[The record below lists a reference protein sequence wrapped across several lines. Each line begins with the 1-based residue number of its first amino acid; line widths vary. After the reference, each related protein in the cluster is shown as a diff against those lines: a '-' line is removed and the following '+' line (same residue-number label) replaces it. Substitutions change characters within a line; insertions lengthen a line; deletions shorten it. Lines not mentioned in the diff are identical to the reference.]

1 MRLQDHRGTL
11 FDQSINSDSVLYLEA
26 EFRGKMK
33 ITSETFPAKAFPL
46 GNKVYLEVENSNT
59 INILK
64 AKVQDVEDISAD
76 LFLPQKAAPLADYCI
91 LNEFPL
97 HVVQTPGST
106 QGGLN
111 LNDEAGVSGEEVRE
125 VRPIGR
131 DRAKKKASPSSR
143 SESPFVDAGGGLV
156 ELDLMRGLMDFLE
169 CERPTRLSG
178 SILSYITKS
187 SSYPLI
193 AQSRRCLHK
202 DVSIVVGM
210 LERVDMNVKAPHVMC
225 ICPTDAFALEVVI
238 DTLDFYPV
246 DVQVHDL
253 WTWNSVHVMVFK
265 GKLQTS
271 NIKMVVVDE
280 LDYSLAQNEH
290 GLTMVQQFKVL
301 LPAAADVSN
310 PFDVKIDNKN
320 RNEKAV
326 FDALFYNDWDVS
338 SSSLARDIEK
348 SECLSDESRQNH
360 ILSVATLFLLINTI
374 KMLQSLEKSTLKQL
388 RSTPLS
394 LTGRGVTT
402 TTINT
407 FVRGIGI
414 TRRLSFDT
422 HVRDELNK
430 TTSRTMVVLHPLKVV
445 ITNHE
450 ASLVVDLDAKK
461 WPNAPNDD
469 ASSHYKVPFSN
480 VVYIEQTDFRLKDS
494 KDYKGLAPGKTLLLK
509 YAFLIK
515 CTEVVLSEDT
525 TTVVEIHVEYDP
537 HKKTIPKASQSQ
549 TEIGVGKLHWV
560 ASPRLQI
567 VDKML
572 KDDIFNGYAAV
583 CDEQCNYHGEVS
595 DSGCFHVASSNGG
608 SESAENDDE
617 HDEFPFIGRALRLVF
632 LILQNVYMKP
642 LRRVGEPLLLVGST
656 ARTDN
661 NAASSMMQKF
671 WDSAMAAPPADDD
684 SEPGS
689 ESYFDMASEAE
700 TDIGRSL
707 EYFGMLRNR
716 KAASAATGVLEQAHL
731 DAAVEAAL
739 VVGLRI
745 KTLMRARCMRLSL
758 PAKSRTSNWLERL
771 PAGSI
776 TTWED
781 LTTRFLAQFFPPGR
795 TAKLRMDSF
804 QGLTT
809 KSPSSWH
816 RPLAPTRKSSQCL
829 MEAHLAPTQPTQ
841 VNKINTSCEICSG
854 PHDTQYCMEDP
865 EQAFF
870 EYASSRTDE
879 AGDARLSKFEADFK
893 QQQSEMTNKID
904 TVLKAITNRIAGTLP
919 SDTVKNPKLRTY
931 PSLSA
936 RSYPTE
942 DPQCSTQTHEEDSDV
957 MFIEV
962 IPKDDNSSKEEPKAD
977 GQEVEY
983 FDIFLTRSEL
993 AYHKYLMCGPMPL
1006 IFLRNPNLMEGCPSN
1021 LKIPCNIGHVHVIF
1035 DEKKLGNS

>member
-1 MRLQDHRGTL
+1 
-11 FDQSINSDSVLYLEA
+11 
-26 EFRGKMK
+26 
-33 ITSETFPAKAFPL
+33 
-46 GNKVYLEVENSNT
+46 
-59 INILK
+59 
-64 AKVQDVEDISAD
+64 
-76 LFLPQKAAPLADYCI
+76 
-91 LNEFPL
+91 
-97 HVVQTPGST
+97 
-106 QGGLN
+106 
-111 LNDEAGVSGEEVRE
+111 
-125 VRPIGR
+125 
-131 DRAKKKASPSSR
+131 
-143 SESPFVDAGGGLV
+143 
-156 ELDLMRGLMDFLE
+156 MRGLMDFLE

-187 SSYPLI
+187 SRYPLI

-225 ICPTDAFALEVVI
+225 ICPTDASALEVVI

-246 DVQVHDL
+246 DVTCKFMILLRKLDFILASLTVL
-253 WTWNSVHVMVFK
+253 NPYR
-265 GKLQTS
+265 KLQTS

-280 LDYSLAQNEH
+280 LDYSLAQNTEENKNQIIKLL
-290 GLTMVQQFKVL
+290 GSMKAQFKVL

-348 SECLSDESRQNH
+348 SECLSEFTCRKASRGYDVSTEETTTMRRLELETSCMGSDESRQNH

-414 TRRLSFDT
+414 TRSDGSMIRSENLDT

-515 CTEVVLSEDT
+515 CTEVVLSKDT

-549 TEIGVGKLHWV
+549 TEI
-560 ASPRLQI
+560 I
-567 VDKML
+567 VDKTL

-583 CDEQCNYHGEVS
+583 CDEQCNYHG
-595 DSGCFHVASSNGG
+595 FHVASSNGG

-617 HDEFPFIGRALRLVF
+617 HDELDSAKCLYEAVEKSGNL
-632 LILQNVYMKP
+632 Y
-642 LRRVGEPLLLVGST
+642 LLVGE
-656 ARTDN
+656 RTDN

-689 ESYFDMASEAE
+689 YFDMASEAE

-716 KAASAATGVLEQAHL
+716 KATSAATGVLEQAHP
-731 DAAVEAAL
+731 DAAVEVAL
-739 VVGLRI
+739 VAGLRCI
-745 KTLMRARCMRLSL
+745 SIHEKSVITL
-758 PAKSRTSNWLERL
+758 
-771 PAGSI
+771 I
-776 TTWED
+776 
-781 LTTRFLAQFFPPGR
+781 
-795 TAKLRMDSF
+795 
-804 QGLTT
+804 
-809 KSPSSWH
+809 
-816 RPLAPTRKSSQCL
+816 
-829 MEAHLAPTQPTQ
+829 
-841 VNKINTSCEICSG
+841 
-854 PHDTQYCMEDP
+854 
-865 EQAFF
+865 
-870 EYASSRTDE
+870 
-879 AGDARLSKFEADFK
+879 
-893 QQQSEMTNKID
+893 
-904 TVLKAITNRIAGTLP
+904 
-919 SDTVKNPKLRTY
+919 
-931 PSLSA
+931 
-936 RSYPTE
+936 
-942 DPQCSTQTHEEDSDV
+942 
-957 MFIEV
+957 
-962 IPKDDNSSKEEPKAD
+962 
-977 GQEVEY
+977 
-983 FDIFLTRSEL
+983 
-993 AYHKYLMCGPMPL
+993 
-1006 IFLRNPNLMEGCPSN
+1006 
-1021 LKIPCNIGHVHVIF
+1021 
-1035 DEKKLGNS
+1035 